1 MDDLKDIDEAI
12 LALQR
17 LNLTVKKTAEGAL
30 RAGRAD
36 KYADLG
42 EYNRV
47 VLTALNELG
56 VIWTCLPTLSGE
68 NFVLAYSLKHV
79 PSGTEKVGEFPLPKS
94 EPQKMGSAITYGRRY
109 ALGAVTGVTAEGE
122 DDDGNVASGRQQAQR
137 AAQQG
142 RARQQPAPE
151 GRQARRAQLPPGGRP
166 PLPGENADPAG
177 PVGADQH
184 RHMRALWSDLN
195 VGGDEHR
202 DFRLRKTAEW
212 LGLESLDSSA
222 NLTREQADRVIVQ
235 LRATKDQRQQSAPAE
250 GGAE

>member
-1 MDDLKDIDEAI
+1 MSDPKDIDEAI
-12 LALQR
+12 LALQKM
-17 LNLTVKKTAEGAL
+17 NLTVKKTAEGAL
-30 RAGRAD
+30 RAGRPD

-47 VLTALNELG
+47 VLTALNDMG
-56 VIWTCLPTLSGE
+56 VIWTCLPTLSGD

-142 RARQQPAPE
+142 RQRQAE
-151 GRQARRAQLPPGGRP
+151 GRPAQRAPQQNAGRP
-166 PLPGENADPAG
+166 PLPGEDPNG
-177 PVGADQH
+177 KVDPKQL
-184 RHMRALWSDLN
+184 RHMHALWNELGY
-195 VGGDEHR
+195 GGEENR
-202 DFRLRKTAEW
+202 DTRLARTGNI
-212 LGLESLDSSA
+212 LGIEVNSSA
-222 NLTREQADRVIVQ
+222 DLTREQADRVITALKNRRDQ
-235 LRATKDQRQQSAPAE
+235 LALEQ
-250 GGAE
+250 GGGR